1 MLIEIPDQASDRN
14 CSRSRVPKLGSFIAF
29 GNWTAREIGLEAFP
43 PKA

>member
-1 MLIEIPDQASDRN
+1 LTDLYVLKNQA
-14 CSRSRVPKLGSFIAF
+14 VKFATF

>member
-1 MLIEIPDQASDRN
+1 MHRPSERNFRDPDPEAR
-14 CSRSRVPKLGSFIAF
+14 RFIAF